1 MAGEE
6 EKKKKSV
13 PDEVNG
19 DGYDDTKNT
28 STGAGAGAN
37 GYDSVYGTGSVVFPE
52 VAQGNNAYQQWL
64 KNQGLDIEGAY
75 QQKVQQAQQAYAQ
88 SLAQN
93 RAAYERQLGT
103 YGANAESL
111 AQSGLSA
118 SGYSDYLAGQAYAA
132 QQAGNAQAEQA
143 LALSQQAALESAQGT
158 AQEQYANYLSQ
169 VNKQT
174 EDIYSTLQ
182 STGGKLSDEAKK
194 YYETLGYSPEAITK
208 AETLYSQYQ
217 ATPEYAK
224 AQAQGA
230 LSAALQ
236 GTSLENIISTYGDT
250 AVNSLKSTISS
261 KLDTW
266 ANETRNMKQVLSDLG
281 YNAESMSEEEQK
293 NAFTL
298 LLNYADDSTKSRVLT
313 REMDNDFYEADRESD
328 TERMNILQNSVKRIK
343 DLYDRGIISEDI
355 KNNLSKKLLNKMSAS
370 LNNGK
375 LSYVSSESDG
385 RTETKTELIHPG
397 ETVQDNATLNK
408 LNDLGDNINVAK
420 IGSEYYV
427 KGYVEPDGQPGWFKL
442 KGLGKSKY
450 MMDSIIELTNAL
462 NVPIDGSGVLG
473 KQYGNKISL
482 YNKEN
487 WQQTSQKAKAEKE
500 TQQEFLISNVN
511 PETAPPAVRGEIQQA
526 KKAYQEKIFR
536 EMGYDPNNMTEAEKM
551 LAIKEWAEKQ
561 VNK

>member
-6 EKKKKSV
+6 KKKQSV
-13 PDEVNG
+13 PDDVNG
-19 DGYDDTKNT
+19 NGYDDTKNT
-28 STGAGAGAN
+28 STGVGAGAN
-37 GYDSVYGTGSVVFPE
+37 GYDSVYGTGNIVFPE
-52 VAQGNNAYQQWL
+52 AAQENNAYQQWL
-64 KNQGLDIEGAY
+64 KNQGVDIQGD
-75 QQKVQQAQQAYAQ
+75 YAQ
-88 SLAQN
+88 ALAQSK
-93 RAAYERQLGT
+93 AAYERQLGT
-103 YGANAESL
+103 YGAKAENL
-111 AQSGLSA
+111 ARMGLSA
-118 SGYSDYLAGQAYAA
+118 SGYSDYLAGQAYAQ
-132 QQAGNAQAEQA
+132 QQAANTQ
-143 LALSQQAALESAQGT
+143 ALESAQET
-158 AQEQYANYLSQ
+158 AREQYAKYLSQ
-169 VNKQT
+169 VNEQT
-174 EDIYSTLQ
+174 ADIYSSLQ

-194 YYETLGYSPEAITK
+194 YYETLGYSPEAIAK

-217 ATPEYAK
+217 ATPEYAES
-224 AQAQGA
+224 QAKGA

-250 AVNSLKSTISS
+250 AVNSLKSNISS

-266 ANETRNMKQVLSDLG
+266 ANETRNMEQVLSDLG
-281 YNAESMSEEEQK
+281 YNAESMSKEEQK
-293 NAFTL
+293 NAFTS

-328 TERMNILQNSVKRIK
+328 TERMNILQNSAKRIK

-375 LSYVSSESDG
+375 LSYVSSESEG

-420 IGSEYYV
+420 IGAEYYV
-427 KGYVEPDGQPGWFKL
+427 KGYVEPDGQPQWFKL

-450 MMDSIIELTNAL
+450 MMDSIIALTNAL

-473 KQYGNKISL
+473 KQYGSKISL

-536 EMGYDPNNMTEAEKM
+536 EMGYDPNNMTETEKM

>member
-6 EKKKKSV
+6 KKKQSI

-28 STGAGAGAN
+28 STGVGAGVN

-118 SGYSDYLAGQAYAA
+118 SGYSDYLAGKAYAA
-132 QQAGNAQAEQA
+132 QQAGNAKAGQA
-143 LALSQQAALESAQGT
+143 LALSQQAALESAHGT

-174 EDIYSTLQ
+174 EDIYSSLQ

-217 ATPEYAK
+217 ATPEYAES
-224 AQAQGA
+224 QAKGA

-236 GTSLENIISTYGDT
+236 GMSIENIISTYGDT

-293 NAFTL
+293 NAFTS

-313 REMDNDFYEADRESD
+313 REMDNDFYNADRESD
-328 TERMNILQNSVKRIK
+328 TERMNILQNSAKRIK
-343 DLYDRGIISEDI
+343 DLYDRGIISKDI

-420 IGSEYYV
+420 IGEEYYV
-427 KGYVEPDGQPGWFKL
+427 KGYVEPDGQPQWFKL
-442 KGLGKSKY
+442 KGLGKSKN

-511 PETAPPAVRGEIQQA
+511 PKTAPPAVRSEIQQA
-526 KKAYQEKIFR
+526 QKAYQEKIFR
-536 EMGYDPNNMTEAEKM
+536 EMGYDPNNMTETEKM
-551 LAIKEWAEKQ
+551 LAIKEWAEKK

>member
-6 EKKKKSV
+6 KKKQSV

-19 DGYDDTKNT
+19 NGYDDTKNT
-28 STGAGAGAN
+28 STGTGDSD
-37 GYDSVYGTGSVVFPE
+37 YSSVYGTGNVVFPE

-93 RAAYERQLGT
+93 KAAYERQLGT

-118 SGYSDYLAGQAYAA
+118 SGYSDYLAGQAYAQ
-132 QQAGNAQAEQA
+132 QQAANVQAGQT
-143 LALSQQAALESAQGT
+143 LASSQQSALESAQGT
-158 AQEQYANYLSQ
+158 AQKQYANYLSQ
-169 VNKQT
+169 VNEQAA
-174 EDIYSTLQ
+174 DIYDSLQ
-182 STGGKLSDEAKK
+182 KTGGTLSDEAKK

-217 ATPEYAK
+217 ATPEYAES
-224 AQAQGA
+224 QAKGA

-293 NAFTL
+293 NAFTS

-313 REMDNDFYEADRESD
+313 REMDNDFYTADRESD
-328 TERMNILQNSVKRIK
+328 TERMNILQNSAKRIA

-420 IGSEYYV
+420 IGAEYYV
-427 KGYVEPDGQPGWFKL
+427 KGYVEPDGQPQWFKL

-450 MMDSIIELTNAL
+450 MMDTIIKMTNAL

-536 EMGYDPNNMTEAEKM
+536 EMGYDPNNMTETEKM

>member
-6 EKKKKSV
+6 KKKQSV
-13 PDEVNG
+13 PDDVNG
-19 DGYDDTKNT
+19 NGYDDTKNT
-28 STGAGAGAN
+28 STGVGAGVN
-37 GYDSVYGTGSVVFPE
+37 GYDSVYGTGNIVFPE
-52 VAQGNNAYQQWL
+52 AAQENNAYQQWL
-64 KNQGLDIEGAY
+64 KNQGLNIQGDYA
-75 QQKVQQAQQAYAQ
+75 QTVAQAQQQYAQ
-88 SLAQN
+88 ALAQN
-93 RAAYERQLGT
+93 KAAYERQLGT
-103 YGANAESL
+103 YGAKAENL

-118 SGYSDYLAGQAYAA
+118 SGYSDYLARQAYA
-132 QQAGNAQAEQA
+132 Q
-143 LALSQQAALESAQGT
+143 QQAANVQAGQWLSSQEQSALQSAQKT
-158 AQEQYANYLSQ
+158 AQEQYANYLSK

-174 EDIYSTLQ
+174 EDIYSSLQ

-194 YYETLGYSPEAITK
+194 YYETLGYSPEAIAK

-217 ATPEYAK
+217 ATPEYAES
-224 AQAQGA
+224 QAKGA

-250 AVNSLKSTISS
+250 AVNSLKSNISS

-266 ANETRNMKQVLSDLG
+266 ANETRNMEQVLSDLG

-293 NAFTL
+293 NAFTS

-328 TERMNILQNSVKRIK
+328 TERMNILQNSAKRIK

-375 LSYVSSESDG
+375 LSYVSSESEG

-420 IGSEYYV
+420 IGAEYYV
-427 KGYVEPDGQPGWFKL
+427 KGYVEPDGQPQWFKL

-450 MMDSIIELTNAL
+450 MMDSIIALTNAL

-536 EMGYDPNNMTEAEKM
+536 EMGYDPNNMTDTEKM